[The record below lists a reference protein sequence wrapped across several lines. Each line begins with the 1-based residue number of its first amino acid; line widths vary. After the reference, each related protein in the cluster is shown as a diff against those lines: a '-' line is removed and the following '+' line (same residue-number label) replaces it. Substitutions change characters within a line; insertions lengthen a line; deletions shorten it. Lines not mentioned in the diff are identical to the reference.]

1 MSLDDVYRIEELE
14 EGQDLFSVYHHDVE
28 DYPREPLVVGVSL
41 KEATRFCDEQPAE
54 YGYYIAWIDGR
65 DDPNTNDSDASWK
78 DVADDFDK
86 LLGVD
91 DDDVEAEL
99 RGLDCDDDDPLCTHK
114 CDYHND

>member
-65 DDPNTNDSDASWK
+65 DDPNANDSDASWK
-78 DVADDFDK
+78 DVADEFDK
-86 LLGVD
+86 LLEVD
-91 DDDVEAEL
+91 DEV
-99 RGLDCDDDDPLCTHK
+99 DDDPLCTHK